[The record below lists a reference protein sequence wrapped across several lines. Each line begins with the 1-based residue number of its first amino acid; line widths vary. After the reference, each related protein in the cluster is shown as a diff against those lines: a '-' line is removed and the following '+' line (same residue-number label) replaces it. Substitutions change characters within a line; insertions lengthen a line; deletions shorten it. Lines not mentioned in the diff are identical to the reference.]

1 MITADTTAITADS
14 GMATADG
21 FPGALAR
28 SATFRGRKMMPP
40 EYRWPEIEQPDNIP
54 EKVEDVQLQV
64 EEAPLVQK
72 NPVLA
77 MAFRKMAMKVLKN

>member
-28 SATFRGRKMMPP
+28 SATFKGRKMLPP
-40 EYRWPEIEQPDNIP
+40 EYRWPKPHQPEAMP
-54 EKVEDVQLQV
+54 EKVEDEQIQD
-64 EEAPLVQK
+64 EELPLVQK
-72 NPVLA
+72 KPVLA
-77 MAFRKMAMKVLKN
+77 MAFRNMAMKVFKN